1 MSKKTNPVIYRLG
14 INKIWKTEFFEKKNH
29 ELPLYIFKDLEI
41 KSYIERILQNNE
53 ILLHDYRQHYNNST
67 LNLYI
72 SYFVT
77 PEFVL
82 TRKDVPKKVIFR
94 NANEQQ
100 KTIKKIIQTN
110 PYYFSNSINKKLNNS
125 SISNLKTEG
134 VFDQIFK
141 VLNLFINDRLI
152 ININFYCINKNLYFL
167 KPTKK
172 KTFLSLQKFK
182 NTFFFKEGIELLFY
196 IVYNKHSANLLA
208 KFIAFQFKKVKRH
221 KFLLSFIKQAL
232 ILLLNSNLTRLKGMK
247 ITIKGRLNGVPR
259 AKSKIILIG
268 DIPVQSISIKIDY
281 AQTVVHNSNGSYGIK
296 VWLVEK

>member
-1 MSKKTNPVIYRLG
+1 M
-14 INKIWKTEFFEKKNH
+14 
-29 ELPLYIFKDLEI
+29 
-41 KSYIERILQNNE
+41 
-53 ILLHDYRQHYNNST
+53 
-67 LNLYI
+67 
-72 SYFVT
+72 
-77 PEFVL
+77 
-82 TRKDVPKKVIFR
+82 
-94 NANEQQ
+94 
-100 KTIKKIIQTN
+100 
-110 PYYFSNSINKKLNNS
+110 
-125 SISNLKTEG
+125 
-134 VFDQIFK
+134 
-141 VLNLFINDRLI
+141 
-152 ININFYCINKNLYFL
+152 
-167 KPTKK
+167 
-172 KTFLSLQKFK
+172 
-182 NTFFFKEGIELLFY
+182 FY

>member
-141 VLNLFINDRLI
+141 VLYLFINDRLI
-152 ININFYCINKNLYFL
+152 ININFYCIY
-167 KPTKK
+167 
-172 KTFLSLQKFK
+172 
-182 NTFFFKEGIELLFY
+182 
-196 IVYNKHSANLLA
+196 
-208 KFIAFQFKKVKRH
+208 
-221 KFLLSFIKQAL
+221 
-232 ILLLNSNLTRLKGMK
+232 
-247 ITIKGRLNGVPR
+247 
-259 AKSKIILIG
+259 
-268 DIPVQSISIKIDY
+268 
-281 AQTVVHNSNGSYGIK
+281 
-296 VWLVEK
+296 